1 MSQDDIS
8 YHSEGNFF
16 SSLSN
21 HYKSTLVILVTLL
34 SLSGCVTVLVAGAI
48 ISTVDV
54 LTDRRT
60 VGEYIDDGAIE
71 LSAGNILLSSA
82 EIRKNAHLKIV
93 SLNGILL
100 VTGSVTTEALKQD
113 LVQRFGKIQGVRQ
126 VVDESDI
133 TDRSKFLA
141 RSNDAWISSQVKSRL
156 LLKTGLKSNRIKV
169 TTTRGNVYLMG
180 VVTPEEADKATE
192 HARVVRGVKRVVR
205 VFEYEE

>member
-1 MSQDDIS
+1 M
-8 YHSEGNFF
+8 
-16 SSLSN
+16 
-21 HYKSTLVILVTLL
+21 TLL
-34 SLSGCVTVLVAGAI
+34 SLSGCTTILVAGAI

-71 LSAGNILLSSA
+71 LSAGNILLSSKD
-82 EIRKNAHLKIV
+82 IRKNAHLKVV

-100 VTGSVTTEALKQD
+100 ITGSITNEELKQD
-113 LVQRFGKIQGVRQ
+113 LIQRFSKIQGVRQ

-180 VVTPEEADKATE
+180 VVTSEEADKATE